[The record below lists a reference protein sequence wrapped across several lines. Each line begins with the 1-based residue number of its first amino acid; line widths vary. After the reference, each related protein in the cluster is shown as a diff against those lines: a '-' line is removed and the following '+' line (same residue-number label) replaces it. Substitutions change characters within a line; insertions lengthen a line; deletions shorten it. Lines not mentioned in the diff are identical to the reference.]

1 MKLSKFSPASS
12 VEVALQPEAESVVEQ
27 ARLQAENLFDTKAL
41 LCAEA
46 VLVSLNDTFDGP
58 LTDEEAINLGS
69 TFCMGVG
76 NAGCMCG
83 ALAGGLAAVGLF
95 SAKGTLAS
103 SNAHS
108 RNLGKELHDV
118 FVKRHGSSCCRV
130 LTRRVK
136 KDPKQHFVQCT
147 MLTGDATQ
155 LAARMIAAERMRH
168 GRQILK
174 NDGPV
179 RLSRT
184 GVMLQRAVSLI
195 RDGLQKVVNVL
206 H

>member
-1 MKLSKFSPASS
+1 MKLNKFSSATSA
-12 VEVALQPEAESVVEQ
+12 EVVLQPEAEPIVEQ
-27 ARLQAENLFDTKAL
+27 VKLRAENLFDTRAL

-46 VLVSLNDTFDGP
+46 VLLTLNDAFEGS

-95 SAKGTLAS
+95 SAKGELAA

-108 RNLGKELHDV
+108 RDLGKELHDA
-118 FVKRHGSSCCRV
+118 FVKQHGSSCCRS
-130 LTRRVK
+130 LTRHVK
-136 KDPKQHFVQCT
+136 KDPKKHFTQCT
-147 MLTGDATQ
+147 MLTGDAAK
-155 LAARMIAAERMRH
+155 LAARIIIAERT
-168 GRQILK
+168 RQGLQLK
-174 NDGPV
+174 KTAAPA
-179 RLSRT
+179 RLSKT
-184 GVMLQRAVSLI
+184 GVMLQRIISLL
-195 RDGLQKVVNVL
+195 RCGLRKVVSAL